1 MGMMRRLETLKGF
14 SLRAEDG
21 EIGVLKQ
28 IWFDD
33 RNWVVRYLVVQTGN
47 WLTGRQVLIAPGSV
61 NGIDPINSQLE
72 VELTCRQIKDSPPME
87 SETTVSGQYEAELH
101 RYYGWEPYW
110 LGDPMLT
117 PGLPADVMEAEEN
130 TADQRPAE
138 LHLRSSNEV
147 RGYRIHARDGEIG
160 HVEDFLIDAEVRA
173 VRYLEVDTR
182 NWLPGKRVL
191 IAPAWV
197 DGIDWAGHEVRVRLE
212 RDVIQGA
219 PEYDHSRPVERDY
232 ESRLLA
238 HYGGHMGRR

>member
-1 MGMMRRLETLKGF
+1 MDMMRRLETLQGF
-14 SLRAEDG
+14 SLQAEDG
-21 EIGVLKQ
+21 EIGILKQ

-33 RNWVVRYLVVQTGN
+33 RNWVIRYLVVQTGN
-47 WLTGRQVLIAPGSV
+47 WLTGRKVLIAPGAV
-61 NGIDPINSQLE
+61 TGIDAINRRLA

-87 SETTVSGQYEAELH
+87 SETTVSGHYEAELH

-110 LGDPMLT
+110 LADPMLA
-117 PGLPADVMEAEEN
+117 PGFPMDVMEADDN
-130 TADQRPAE
+130 TPHQQPVE
-138 LHLRSSNEV
+138 VHLRSSDEV
-147 RGYRIHARDGEIG
+147 SGYRIRARDGEIG

-197 DGIDWAGHEVRVRLE
+197 EGIDWAAHEVRVRLE

-219 PEYDHSRPVERDY
+219 PGYDHSRAVESDY

-238 HYGGHMGRR
+238 YYRGHAGR